1 MAWTQ
6 TLESSTSSPRGFWP
20 NPNKEKFLRK
30 QAPWR
35 KTKKKPQENFCFY
48 EWTNQSFNYSAGAE
62 VSTSNRFD
70 LLSEEDHWKDM
81 DPSTDQIIPT
91 EDDVVLPDYVSFN
104 KFMQNDYLFYDCN
117 YYLYGKNKNFV
128 QVISPVLLP

>member
-1 MAWTQ
+1 M
-6 TLESSTSSPRGFWP
+6 
-20 NPNKEKFLRK
+20 RK

-35 KTKKKPQENFCFY
+35 KTKKKKPQENFCFY
-48 EWTNQSFNYSAGAE
+48 EWTNQSFSYSAGAE

-91 EDDVVLPDYVSFN
+91 
-104 KFMQNDYLFYDCN
+104 
-117 YYLYGKNKNFV
+117 
-128 QVISPVLLP
+128 